1 MSRVLR
7 NLRRFVADTRGATM
21 AEYAVLVAVIA
32 IVVILGAKALGGSV
46 SDRLTTAATNIGDL

>member
-7 NLRRFVADTRGATM
+7 TLRRFAADTRGATM
-21 AEYAVLVAVIA
+21 AEYAVLLAVIA

-46 SDRLTTAATNIGDL
+46 SDRLTTAATNIGNL